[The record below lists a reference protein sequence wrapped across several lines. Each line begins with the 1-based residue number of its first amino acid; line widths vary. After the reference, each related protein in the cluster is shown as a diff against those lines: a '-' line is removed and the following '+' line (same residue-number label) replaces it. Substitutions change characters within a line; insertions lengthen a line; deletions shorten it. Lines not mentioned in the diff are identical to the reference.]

1 MQSTFKYIKM
11 EKLKLR
17 DYQTDNH
24 NKDAKIGSSKNIIIN
39 DDDIDSGIS
48 SKKQIDIIREKCEKA
63 GLNIYDVFREAKVP
77 SCTVSNW
84 TKREPS
90 SFVTLN
96 KINSAIEK
104 LSSEK

>member
-1 MQSTFKYIKM
+1 MQSTFKHIKM
-11 EKLKLR
+11 E
-17 DYQTDNH
+17 
-24 NKDAKIGSSKNIIIN
+24 A
-39 DDDIDSGIS
+39 
-48 SKKQIDIIREKCEKA
+48 KKQIDIIREKCEKA

-96 KINSAIEK
+96 KINSAIDK
-104 LSSEK
+104 LTLNK

>member
-1 MQSTFKYIKM
+1 LQLIFKHIKM
-11 EKLKLR
+11 E
-17 DYQTDNH
+17 
-24 NKDAKIGSSKNIIIN
+24 A
-39 DDDIDSGIS
+39 
-48 SKKQIDIIREKCEKA
+48 KKQIEIIRKKCENA

-96 KINSAIEK
+96 KINSTIEAM
-104 LSSEK
+104 EKSKP

>member
-1 MQSTFKYIKM
+1 LQLIFKHIKM
-11 EKLKLR
+11 E
-17 DYQTDNH
+17 
-24 NKDAKIGSSKNIIIN
+24 A
-39 DDDIDSGIS
+39 
-48 SKKQIDIIREKCEKA
+48 KKQIEIIREKCENA

-96 KINSAIEK
+96 KINSTIEEMQK
-104 LSSEK
+104 PKV